1 MSCPHAAAWT
11 VQPNAGSTAQPSGN
25 AAPQPRLNPIP
36 IPFAGP
42 YQTLGA
48 PPPAPYPAPFYHTWR
63 PPAFPPVMPSAA
75 FRGPSVYLPPPWS
88 PGVLCPYPGTPSPP
102 FVDPRY
108 FTQHPVRPG
117 PPGSPQSPMYPPG
130 VFSHQRPAVIHESF
144 DTVAAARPPVLPVAP
159 ADAPQFNVSV
169 GKIASTVDK
178 DFILSLLQVCGP
190 VKSWKPVT
198 NPIDGIP
205 TAFGFCEFESAES
218 SLRARRLVNKLSV
231 DGQELVLNVNA
242 VTYLQKYGQSTTEE
256 KVNEADNDAMQKI
269 HSTIEERMNSKCPG
283 SPIPTVQ
290 VPASPPLPPSGHL
303 GALAGDPGCFP
314 LDDEVVD
321 EHSNVD
327 SRGIALE
334 EREIRR
340 QCEKEDHLGERIAM
354 GLQCWKDREVTA
366 AGKSSLEIDG
376 ASTMY
381 APMEC
386 ESTVEHESKSQDWE
400 IDGFHKSND
409 KERHIVFAPG
419 LLSYEQIRNAGEKAG
434 YELQATSKSGDNKT
448 LDANQLLDTVPKE
461 KEELK
466 QLLATVPKTK
476 EELFSHDVNWAIY
489 DEVHVLAQLRRED
502 TRFLSLWAW
511 TFDPNA
517 ILKVKWP
524 MLPARGHRRRGR
536 CGLCH
541 RVLLHLDLLEDH
553 SKAHDD
559 DGDPPPPDVEE
570 FTRYPREVDG
580 TTRRA
585 DRRGDQPTEVRRSG
599 RRDDDDN
606 RVGRRGRDGPRSKD
620 GWRDRLCRSLSRGAR
635 DRQQQ
640 DDNGRSWDRSG
651 GSGRWCSDVGL
662 SVVASTAKTLL
673 LSALVTK
680 GGAAPLVLLGSGSNS
695 GSGACELEMLP
706 VRGRSLARQG
716 SPGTVRRRSL
726 ESLTPPASLPLS
738 PTPVLPGLP
747 HSRRD
752 VTRNAQSALLSP
764 SPASE
769 GLC

>member
-1 MSCPHAAAWT
+1 MSCPHAAAWS

-75 FRGPSVYLPPPWS
+75 FRGPSVYLPPPWP
-88 PGVLCPYPGTPSPP
+88 PGVSCPYRGTPSPP

-108 FTQHPVRPG
+108 FTQHPVCPG

-144 DTVAAARPPVLPVAP
+144 DTVAAARPPALPVAP
-159 ADAPQFNVSV
+159 ADAPQFNVYI

-231 DGQELVLNVNA
+231 DGQELVLNVSQSTRDYLQKHGQSAIEEKASEADKDAIQKIRSMIIERMKSKLPGSPVPPIQVSASASIVDDNEDGDTRSSALEEREIMRQCEKEEQLEESKAVGLQGRKEREVTAARKSSLQIDALNVNA

-256 KVNEADNDAMQKI
+256 KANEADKDAMQKI

-283 SPIPTVQ
+283 SPIPAVQ
-290 VPASPPLPPSGHL
+290 VSASPPLSLSVHL

-321 EHSNVD
+321 ENSNVD

-334 EREIRR
+334 GREIRR

-386 ESTVEHESKSQDWE
+386 ESTVEHESKSQDRE
-400 IDGFHKSND
+400 NGFHKSNG

-419 LLSYEQIRNAGEKAG
+419 LPSYEQIRNAGEKAG

-466 QLLATVPKTK
+466 QLLATVPKMK

-489 DEVHVLAQLRRED
+489 DEHGLHERMRPWISRKFTEIIGAELPEEFVDYVVQTMGKHAAAADAWRLD
-502 TRFLSLWAW
+502 T
-511 TFDPNA
+511 T
-517 ILKVKWP
+517 
-524 MLPARGHRRRGR
+524 
-536 CGLCH
+536 
-541 RVLLHLDLLEDH
+541 
-553 SKAHDD
+553 
-559 DGDPPPPDVEE
+559 PPPVE
-570 FTRYPREVDG
+570 
-580 TTRRA
+580 
-585 DRRGDQPTEVRRSG
+585 S
-599 RRDDDDN
+599 
-606 RVGRRGRDGPRSKD
+606 
-620 GWRDRLCRSLSRGAR
+620 C
-635 DRQQQ
+635 
-640 DDNGRSWDRSG
+640 
-651 GSGRWCSDVGL
+651 C
-662 SVVASTAKTLL
+662 
-673 LSALVTK
+673 
-680 GGAAPLVLLGSGSNS
+680 AAPAAFGMATNTVATRISGT
-695 GSGACELEMLP
+695 L
-706 VRGRSLARQG
+706 
-716 SPGTVRRRSL
+716 
-726 ESLTPPASLPLS
+726 
-738 PTPVLPGLP
+738 
-747 HSRRD
+747 
-752 VTRNAQSALLSP
+752 
-764 SPASE
+764 
-769 GLC
+769 